1 MYLLYLDE
9 SGTQSNARH
18 LVLAGVALHENSI
31 YWVEEQVNNLQKKYF
46 PATEEP
52 IQFHATYLRVRD
64 DGNPP
69 SPFNDLDE
77 KTRSNLLRDLYQV
90 ANDMYGTLFAVVVEK
105 AFLDE
110 GQDPYELALEDT
122 LSRFEYFLRRGYRE
136 TQTRNKGMVVI
147 AESQYRER
155 LELLSRRLTLHGTRW
170 VELNNLVDIP
180 FFTLSRNSR
189 LLQIADL
196 IANTVYG
203 RYEAG
208 HTREF
213 DRLMPKFDQEDSG
226 AIHGL
231 AHLCRNRNACYLP
244 CCMSRRITHDPNS

>member
-1 MYLLYLDE
+1 M
-9 SGTQSNARH
+9 
-18 LVLAGVALHENSI
+18 HENNI

-46 PATEEP
+46 PAMEEP
-52 IQFHATYLRVRD
+52 IQFHATSLRVRD
-64 DGNPP
+64 EDNPP
-69 SPFNDLDE
+69 SPFNQIDE

-90 ANDMYGTLFAVVVEK
+90 ANDMYGALFAIVVEK
-105 AFLDE
+105 AYLDE
-110 GQDPYELALEDT
+110 NQDPYEIALEDT
-122 LSRFEYFLRRGYRE
+122 LSRFEQFLRRRYRE
-136 TQTRNKGMVVI
+136 TTLRNKGLVVV

-213 DRLMPKFDQEDSG
+213 DRLMPKFDQEGSG

-231 AHLCRNRNACYLP
+231 FHLCRNRNACYLP
-244 CCMSRRITHDPNS
+244 CCMSRRITP